1 MLKKFSKHHCNGS
14 KALSMYLVT
23 CDEFAFEFCDG
34 SQHAA
39 LGTKSAQYAV
49 ETVRLCQTT
58 QIMYS
63 SNCCTWLGACSE
75 C

>member
-23 CDEFAFEFCDG
+23 CDEFAFEFWDG

-39 LGTKSAQYAV
+39 LGTKSAQ
-49 ETVRLCQTT
+49 
-58 QIMYS
+58 
-63 SNCCTWLGACSE
+63 
-75 C
+75 